1 MLRALAVAVAVLGIG
16 ACHSGLSAERFIDTS
31 GPEGIQV
38 NVELGHGT
46 LHGELLEVQDS
57 ALLVLRLEPEQV
69 VSVPLREIRTAV
81 YHKRGVFMHRGAFV
95 DDSTAVEARLL
106 SRYPTGLT
114 PALRAALLAS
124 YGQTQ
129 AIVAQ

>member
-1 MLRALAVAVAVLGIG
+1 MLRALAVTVAVLGIG
-16 ACHSGLSAERFIDTS
+16 ACHAGLSAERFIDTS
-31 GPEGIQV
+31 GPEGIQI
-38 NVELGHGT
+38 NVELSRGN
-46 LHGELLEVQDS
+46 LYGELLEVQDS
-57 ALLVLRLEPEQV
+57 ALLVLRLEPVQV
-69 VSVPLREIRTAV
+69 VAVPLREIRTAI
-81 YHKRGVFMHRGAFV
+81 YQKRGVFMRHGAFV

-114 PALRAALLAS
+114 PALRTALLAS

>member
-16 ACHSGLSAERFIDTS
+16 ACHAGLSAKRFIDTS

-38 NVELGHGT
+38 NVELGHGR
-46 LHGELLEVQDS
+46 LLGELLEVQDS
-57 ALLVLRLEPEQV
+57 ALLVLRLTPEQV
-69 VSVPLREIRTAV
+69 VSVPLRGIRTAV
-81 YHKRGVFMHRGAFV
+81 YYKRGLFMYRGAFV
-95 DDSTAVEARLL
+95 DEPRAVEARLL
-106 SRYPTGLT
+106 SRYPNGLT

-129 AIVAQ
+129 PIVAQ